1 MSGSVEVEA
10 IATVNKWS
18 KKQKEEEA
26 EEAEEG
32 HRRDAEGLILCDVR
46 DKLLEEPRFANYLSK
61 DSDFQG
67 DRKREREKHNEC
79 EREREQWQAR
89 LRKTR
94 RLINVTCAHFSS
106 WDILPGRV
114 QLGGFFS
121 LRSLGL
127 RAKLRSSFVLSGTP
141 TKDIRASFD
150 FD

>member
-18 KKQKEEEA
+18 KKQKE

-67 DRKREREKHNEC
+67 DRKREREKQNEC
-79 EREREQWQAR
+79 ERERA
-89 LRKTR
+89 
-94 RLINVTCAHFSS
+94 V
-106 WDILPGRV
+106 
-114 QLGGFFS
+114 
-121 LRSLGL
+121 
-127 RAKLRSSFVLSGTP
+127 
-141 TKDIRASFD
+141 ASTSA
-150 FD
+150 

>member
-26 EEAEEG
+26 EEG
-32 HRRDAEGLILCDVR
+32 HRRDAEGLIPCDVR
-46 DKLLEEPRFANYLSK
+46 DKLLEDPRFANYLSK

-67 DRKREREKHNEC
+67 TRKRERERSRTNVRG
-79 EREREQWQAR
+79 RELWQAR

-94 RLINVTCAHFSS
+94 RLINVTCPHFSS

-127 RAKLRSSFVLSGTP
+127 RAKLRSSFLLSGTP

>member
-18 KKQKEEEA
+18 KKEEEA
-26 EEAEEG
+26 EEGEEG

-67 DRKREREKHNEC
+67 TRKRERSRTNV
-79 EREREQWQAR
+79 RERELWQAR